1 MSSRAPSLRPRIG
14 CSRGHPSSRA
24 YPSKTARRPSSNA
37 PRTSSEARSR
47 PAVSSASPG
56 YTRHPTGTAAPCS
69 SGHAGGPTRTSSST
83 SCTATPATQSSS
95 LRRASGLTRNPR
107 SSRQTYSTP
116 PLARLP
122 TSRPRRVSSSSGR
135 TARREAPQRRRRLAR
150 WPRSGSRRRHRQAA
164 SGSVSS
170 HRTTTTSCA
179 WRWTPRATTRRR
191 GRRHHSRS
199 PKASRA
205 RPPSASGTCTR
216 CRHRLLFPPHRQPQ
230 DAAQGTAARENG
242 CQRSARP
249 CLQELATLEH
259 TTSKDEPTDSI
270 AGVQAVC
277 FSEDGRLV
285 ISVCRNTHHSL
296 FVWEW
301 RTRKLLY
308 RENTCQGTPPC
319 VFGIKWNPVEVGEG
333 SKQTKLFDFCSF
345 GTKHIIFWKE
355 CPPPKESKFKRIW
368 SQDAGSFLNKDNPKG
383 TKSNDGVDIQ
393 DVLCVEF
400 LPDGGVVTGMQS
412 GDMYMWQAFGA
423 TNLDASSSKSADK
436 SEPGKKVRSGV
447 DMRVIRRITVPSPEK
462 GRPPSRAH
470 THNLTVLK
478 LRAGGSAQGTLDLL
492 SGGGDG
498 EIKVWKVKAGQ
509 PVHYGTCRIPRVTKR
524 SSKPLIKALDTFPA
538 SDEVVVGT
546 DKCDIW
552 KIELERS
559 GKDLVLKEGKLAHKS
574 RQLVVKGH
582 ADYLRGLDAHPT
594 KDFLMASACK
604 SDRVYIWNCKAKEE
618 VAFASFPGEQ
628 AVACAFSSDGHRL
641 AVGTVAGKV
650 FILSDA
656 AQTPEQEEGGW
667 AGELFP
673 LRASQTQAAR
683 MPIRDCVS
691 EISELRYSP
700 NNKMLAVASH
710 DQMIDIYNAVG
721 DSYVRLARCKGHS
734 STVLHVDWSTNSRVL
749 QSTCSARELLYWDTW
764 WGYDD
769 DNLGAQPRRRIGL
782 QNIEDQRDG
791 RWASWSCTLGFNV
804 MGIYPEGYGTDDINM
819 VARSPCHRFLA
830 AADDRGGVILY
841 NFPSIVDRQKHY
853 WYAGHSSFVENVK
866 WIKAP
871 MPSAKNPTGGPQL
884 LCSAGGADRAI
895 FQWKLVVDVEPPEA
909 AAGGASGAAITAASP
924 EPKRLTAL
932 SSPSFIE
939 QRATL
944 AEQSALIQQQEEEL
958 ESLKRRL
965 ARHEAKRTASR
976 APLDPVAE
984 PDAPAEAPSA
994 SHEAVS

>member
-1 MSSRAPSLRPRIG
+1 
-14 CSRGHPSSRA
+14 
-24 YPSKTARRPSSNA
+24 
-37 PRTSSEARSR
+37 
-47 PAVSSASPG
+47 
-56 YTRHPTGTAAPCS
+56 
-69 SGHAGGPTRTSSST
+69 
-83 SCTATPATQSSS
+83 
-95 LRRASGLTRNPR
+95 
-107 SSRQTYSTP
+107 
-116 PLARLP
+116 
-122 TSRPRRVSSSSGR
+122 
-135 TARREAPQRRRRLAR
+135 
-150 WPRSGSRRRHRQAA
+150 
-164 SGSVSS
+164 
-170 HRTTTTSCA
+170 
-179 WRWTPRATTRRR
+179 
-191 GRRHHSRS
+191 
-199 PKASRA
+199 
-205 RPPSASGTCTR
+205 
-216 CRHRLLFPPHRQPQ
+216 
-230 DAAQGTAARENG
+230 
-242 CQRSARP
+242 
-249 CLQELATLEH
+249 
-259 TTSKDEPTDSI
+259 
-270 AGVQAVC
+270 
-277 FSEDGRLV
+277 
-285 ISVCRNTHHSL
+285 VCRNTHHSL

-423 TNLDASSSKSADK
+423 TNLDASSSKSVDK

-830 AADDRGGVILY
+830 AADDRGQASCCGSARVVRGMTYRACFLGGVILY

-958 ESLKRRL
+958 ESLKRRV

-984 PDAPAEAPSA
+984 PDSPAEAPSA